1 MADLENKE
9 RKKIKLDLEM
19 WEPLSFF
26 IRICA
31 LSSIRKLRYL
41 YPDYSLKDQAKG
53 T

>member
-1 MADLENKE
+1 
-9 RKKIKLDLEM
+9 M

-31 LSSIRKLRYL
+31 LSSIKKFRYL
-41 YPDYSLKDQAKG
+41 YPDTFKPRFGLKDQAKG